1 MFIINLI
8 LILILNYIFF
18 HHVKCENRQL
28 LETKDNNN
36 DNNNNNNN
44 NNDCPYKFK
53 VFVYPLPQ
61 SIDSVRIGA
70 EARVNRTLH
79 ICQKCILEQ
88 FSLEYII
95 EDFFINTC
103 ARTLKPSEADFFYLP
118 LLRDAEF
125 RTHVYERRKQ
135 ARAPSTAEKALLDL
149 LEKNDSR
156 RFVRTFNTSASRWYR
171 HRGADHVIVMP
182 APVTNLRHESS
193 QRGFF
198 HYRRHLFRP
207 IFIALEYSKSFIESF
222 PICSKH
228 KNILVPYPTTDP
240 DLFNGTLHKRN
251 EQVSRSSLLY
261 YAGGVHGDCVEVRRA
276 MKFLL
281 QNSSKLPSVV
291 APVPSNM
298 HERERGFASAV
309 FCPIPVGDSPSSKR
323 MYDVLNFGCIPVVIS
338 DDLVWALSSDSGGL
352 LEPKH
357 FSLTIPQIVVQLP
370 AEALLDRYKNNT
382 TAMGVLP
389 VSGMTVYD
397 ILKFSMNKG
406 GNYWKGHYVNAL
418 IQILMRIPRKD
429 IAYLQAGVQA
439 AAPHYRYYSMS
450 SGVNDHLD
458 DIPTAVHRYPDGG
471 ATHAI
476 AQLLDLRLKR
486 GITTVADDCDIE
498 REKER
503 PMHKYE
509 WRYPCDYDAGSGRP
523 WALEQQLLQKK
534 QKQSKVQEKMKKK

>member
-1 MFIINLI
+1 MFKINLI
-8 LILILNYIFF
+8 LILILTFIFF
-18 HHVKCENRQL
+18 HQVSSENQQL
-28 LETKDNNN
+28 LKRN
-36 DNNNNNNN
+36 DD
-44 NNDCPYKFK
+44 DCPYKFK
-53 VFVYPLPQ
+53 VFVYPLPHL
-61 SIDSVRIGA
+61 IDSVRIGA
-70 EARVNRTLH
+70 EARNNRTLH

-103 ARTLKPSEADFFYLP
+103 ARTLIPSQADFFYLP

-125 RTHVYERRKQ
+125 RTHVYEKRKQ
-135 ARAPSTAEKALLDL
+135 ARAPSMTEKALLDL
-149 LEKNDSR
+149 LERNDSR
-156 RFVRTFNTSASRWYR
+156 RFERTFNTSANRWNRY
-171 HRGADHVIVMP
+171 RGADHVIVMP

-207 IFIALEYSKSFIESF
+207 IFVALEYSKSFIESF
-222 PICSKH
+222 PICSKQ

-240 DLFNGTLHKRN
+240 DLFNGTLHKRH

-338 DDLVWALSSDSGGL
+338 DDLVWAFSGDSGGL

-357 FSLTIPQIVVQLP
+357 FSLTVPQIVVQLP

-382 TAMGVLP
+382 NAMGILP
-389 VSGMTVYD
+389 ASGVSIYD
-397 ILKFSMNKG
+397 ILRMSFAKG
-406 GNYWKGHYVNAL
+406 GDHWKGHYVNAL
-418 IQILMRIPRKD
+418 VQILMRIPKKD
-429 IAYLQAGVQA
+429 IIYLQSGVKA
-439 AAPHYRYYSMS
+439 AAPHYRYYSM
-450 SGVNDHLD
+450 NNDIDHLE

-471 ATHAI
+471 AIHAL
-476 AQLLDLRLKR
+476 AKLLDLRLQR
-486 GITTVADDCDIE
+486 GIAVVADECDVE
-498 REKER
+498 RNKER
-503 PMHKYE
+503 SIHKYE
-509 WRYPCDYDAGSGRP
+509 WRYPCDYEAGSGRP
-523 WALEQQLLQKK
+523 WALEQQQLLKQ
-534 QKQSKVQEKMKKK
+534 QKQQKIQAKIKEAKEFVRREKEGK